1 MIYIV
6 SNQHWHTCVVLYFLP
21 RYNCGYFCFMFRITF
36 FLIYFFGD
44 KAIFIFFTERG
55 SKIVNNLSDIL
66 WLFFYLDTW
75 PLLFGYFWNSALAG
89 LVVFFVHRKSCNN
102 LAKVHTSGLPKL
114 PTSEYTRIQHQ
125 LYFAWSVWFYLQL
138 DTDVSWCLEPW
149 YVFFSTCGNICSS
162 LGTLS
167 T

>member
-1 MIYIV
+1 MIKVWFFYLKKLVLKYEKKEYWQICPGWEYRHGYVIAYFLIYIV
-6 SNQHWHTCVVLYFLP
+6 SNQHWHSCVVLYFLT

-36 FLIYFFGD
+36 FLIYFLEIKLSLF
-44 KAIFIFFTERG
+44 FFTERG

-66 WLFFYLDTW
+66 WLFFYLNTW

-114 PTSEYTRIQHQ
+114 PTSKYTRIQH
-125 LYFAWSVWFYLQL
+125 
-138 DTDVSWCLEPW
+138 
-149 YVFFSTCGNICSS
+149 
-162 LGTLS
+162 
-167 T
+167 